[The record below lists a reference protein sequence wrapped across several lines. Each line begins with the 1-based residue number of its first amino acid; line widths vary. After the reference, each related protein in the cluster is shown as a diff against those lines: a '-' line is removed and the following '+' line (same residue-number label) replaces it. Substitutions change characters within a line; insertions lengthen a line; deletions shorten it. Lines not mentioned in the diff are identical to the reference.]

1 MKNIKEMLPNLSS
14 LIIKNLESSVT
25 SIYKLNKEHRFFLS
39 ILRDKPELSS
49 AEYIIYPNINGN
61 TDKIFLSGDGSE
73 ILSYEKNVSE
83 FILIPCEFD
92 LMNDNSI
99 SVNNPYANSLKF

>member
-1 MKNIKEMLPNLSS
+1 MQNIKEMLPNLSS

-39 ILRDKPELSS
+39 ILQDNPELSS
-49 AEYIIYPNINGN
+49 AEYIIYPNINGS
-61 TDKIFLSGDGSE
+61 TEKIFLTIDGSE

-83 FILIPCEFD
+83 FILMPCEIDF
-92 LMNDNSI
+92 NNTSI